1 MVKSNKSI
9 PQGFETVSKVELQM
23 VAGGLSWSG
32 IWNSIKSAAN
42 WVVDHV
48 FVDLP
53 HRIIGYK
60 GTF

>member
-1 MVKSNKSI
+1 MVKNMGNV
-9 PQGFETVSKVELQM
+9 PHGFESVSSVELQM

-42 WVVDHV
+42 WVADHI
-48 FVDLP
+48 FVDFS
-53 HRIIGYK
+53 HRLFGYK